1 MWKSL
6 GALLDGACAWDSK
19 INLAQSVVY
28 PRPVILTL
36 CQAAML
42 QPFAL
47 PQLSKLIGNRASMS
61 ETEPI
66 GLQILSHSE
75 EHKRQ
80 HTG

>member
-47 PQLSKLIGNRASMS
+47 SQPANISTLLAWFRDAVA
-61 ETEPI
+61 E
-66 GLQILSHSE
+66 
-75 EHKRQ
+75 
-80 HTG
+80 

>member
-47 PQLSKLIGNRASMS
+47 PQLSKL
-61 ETEPI
+61 
-66 GLQILSHSE
+66 
-75 EHKRQ
+75 
-80 HTG
+80 